1 MLQYRGHACFESVRP
16 DIILRL
22 LQYLKLNNL
31 LYDNIEEDVKIIP
44 IFLVEEK
51 RCDSLPLVALN
62 NTNIDDKIPV
72 IIEKNYLSGA
82 EAKGVLVSIPNNT
95 PVPILLENCKIT
107 QDIKILGWCPASSV
121 LHNEEKV
128 PL

>member
-44 IFLVEEK
+44 SFLVEEK
-51 RCDSLPLVALN
+51 RCDSLPLVALK
-62 NTNIDDKIPV
+62 NTNIEDKIPV
-72 IIEKNYLSGA
+72 IVEKNYPIGA
-82 EAKGVLVSIPNNT
+82 EAKGRLLSIPNNT
-95 PVPILLENCKIT
+95 PAPILLENWEIT
-107 QDIKILGWCPASSV
+107 HYIKILGWCRARSV
-121 LHNEEKV
+121 LHHEEKV
-128 PL
+128 LL